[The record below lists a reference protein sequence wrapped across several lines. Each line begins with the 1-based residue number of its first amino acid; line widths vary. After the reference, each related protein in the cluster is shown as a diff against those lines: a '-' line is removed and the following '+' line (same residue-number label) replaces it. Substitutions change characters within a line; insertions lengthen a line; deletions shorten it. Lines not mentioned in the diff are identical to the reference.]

1 MGTVKR
7 TAILFVGLATVGSAI
22 WFAGRLAAQNP
33 APAPAAAPAAAARP
47 LQTRIGLINM
57 VQVLKH
63 YRKFQA
69 LEDNIKKRAVELEKS
84 LEPFRTEL
92 LRLRQLAQDPKT
104 TPEER
109 EKIEHRMRQLQVD
122 AQNKEDEAKK
132 ELIKMNGDAATM
144 IYKEVEKAVSIYAR
158 SNNLELVLFY
168 NDAVT
173 EEDYY
178 HPVNLQR
185 KLTQPA
191 AVMPLFVTPGMDIS
205 NQIVANLNAQYAPTA
220 AAPGTAPA
228 APPRQ

>member
-1 MGTVKR
+1 MKR
-7 TAILFVGLATVGSAI
+7 TAIVLMGMATVGTAI
-22 WFAGRLAAQNP
+22 WFAGRLAAQAP
-33 APAPAAAPAAAARP
+33 APAPAGTPAPAARP
-47 LQTRIGLINM
+47 LQTRIGLMNM

-69 LEDNIKKRAVELEKS
+69 LEDNIKKRATELEKS

-92 LRLRQLAQDPKT
+92 VRLRSLGQDPKT

-144 IYKEVEKAVSIYAR
+144 IYKEVEAAVSLYAR
-158 SNNLELVLFY
+158 SNNIELVLFY

-191 AVMPLFVTPGMDIS
+191 AVMPIFVTPGMDIS
-205 NQIVANLNAQYAPTA
+205 NQIVANLNAKYAPTA
-220 AAPGTAPA
+220 AAPPA
-228 APPRQ
+228 APAQPPR

>member
-1 MGTVKR
+1 VGT
-7 TAILFVGLATVGSAI
+7 AI
-22 WFAGRLAAQNP
+22 WFASRLAAQAP
-33 APAPAAAPAAAARP
+33 APAPAGAPAPAARP
-47 LQTRIGLINM
+47 LQTRIGLMNM

-69 LEDNIKKRAVELEKS
+69 LEDNIKKRATELEKS

-92 LRLRQLAQDPKT
+92 VRLRSLAQDPKT
-104 TPEER
+104 TAEER

-132 ELIKMNGDAATM
+132 ELIRMNGDAATM
-144 IYKEVEKAVSIYAR
+144 IYKEVEAAVSAYAR
-158 SNNLELVLFY
+158 ANNLELVLFY

-205 NQIVANLNAQYAPTA
+205 NQIVNNLNLKYAPTA
-220 AAPGTAPA
+220 STTGAPAAPAAPTAPA
-228 APPRQ
+228 APPR

>member
-1 MGTVKR
+1 M
-7 TAILFVGLATVGSAI
+7 ATVSGAI
-22 WFAGRLAAQNP
+22 WFAGNLLAQQAQPLPQPQPQP
-33 APAPAAAPAAAARP
+33 AQVRP
-47 LQTRIGLINM
+47 LQTRIALMNM

-69 LEDNIKKRAVELEKS
+69 VEENIKKRAGELEKS

-92 LRLRQLAQDPKT
+92 VRLRSLHSDQKT
-104 TPEER
+104 PAEER
-109 EKIEHRMRQLQVD
+109 DKIEHRMRQLQVD

-144 IYKEVEKAVSIYAR
+144 IYKEVEAAVSLYAR
-158 SNNLELVLFY
+158 SNNIELVLFY

-173 EEDYY
+173 EDDYY

-205 NQIVANLNAQYAPTA
+205 NQIVANLNAKYPPTA
-220 AAPGTAPA
+220 AAPPA
-228 APPRQ
+228 APAVPPR